1 MTVNMCGWRGEG
13 LLRCPTVQ
21 YVITPIFCGTSVNFG
36 GKQVLVPA
44 GWKIGRFP
52 YLADGCKGMFSVP
65 QVAKVFTGLVLYYW
79 LLSTVIGC

>member
-1 MTVNMCGWRGEG
+1 MVGEG
-13 LLRCPTVQ
+13 KVFEMSHCPVCSYTHFLW
-21 YVITPIFCGTSVNFG
+21 YFRKIG
-36 GKQVLVPA
+36 GKQVLVPV

-65 QVAKVFTGLVLYYW
+65 KVAKVFIGLVLYYW